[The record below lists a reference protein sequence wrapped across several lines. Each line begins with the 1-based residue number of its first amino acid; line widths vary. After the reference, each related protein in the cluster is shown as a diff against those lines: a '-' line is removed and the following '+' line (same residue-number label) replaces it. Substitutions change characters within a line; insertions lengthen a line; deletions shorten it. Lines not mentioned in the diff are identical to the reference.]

1 MKQRIL
7 QFIDY
12 KGISKNKFYIE
23 TGLSN
28 GILDKNSGF
37 SMDTVE
43 KIYYKYPE
51 INLEWLVTGKGEMLK
66 PNIKQVQRDIGNNNT
81 LSNINGKVDGDIT
94 IPHNEISDFI
104 ELHKEMNSII
114 KTTQNQLSESQK
126 QVNILLEILK
136 NSQK

>member
-1 MKQRIL
+1 
-7 QFIDY
+7 
-12 KGISKNKFYIE
+12 
-23 TGLSN
+23 
-28 GILDKNSGF
+28 
-37 SMDTVE
+37 
-43 KIYYKYPE
+43 
-51 INLEWLVTGKGEMLK
+51 MLK

-94 IPHNEISDFI
+94 ISHNEISDFI